1 MRVTLWG
8 TRGTVPVPAHGMG
21 PADQRLGGNTPCVLV
36 ESGADPPV
44 ILDAGSG
51 LHWLGNA
58 LMERGFADRVRRA
71 HLFLTHT
78 HWAHV
83 QGIPFFAPFLVPGC
97 RLTFYGPGSDGRS
110 LWDLLNLQMDS
121 VYCPVPNAFRGDV
134 GSWAETRDLDDGEQ
148 GCGRMRVT
156 ARRVNHVAG
165 SVCLGYRVEA
175 DGAVLAYL
183 PDVEYLTKDDRAPA
197 LELAREADLL
207 LHDAH
212 FTAAEYASH
221 RGQGHA
227 SETQA
232 VELARQAKARRLLLF
247 HHHPARSRGTEYS
260 VLDPEGKQGLMVEAA
275 REGTAFDLG
284 SVPSAVFD
292 LGSPPEA
299 AQASR

>member
-1 MRVTLWG
+1 LWG
-8 TRGTVPVPAHGMG
+8 TRGTVPVPAHGIG

-51 LHWLGNA
+51 LYWLGNA
-58 LMERGFADRVRRA
+58 LMEQGFATRVRRA

-97 RLTFYGPGSDGRS
+97 HLTFYGPGSGGRS
-110 LWDLLNLQMDS
+110 LWELLNLQMES

-134 GSWAETRDLDDGEQ
+134 GSWAETRDLEGGELE
-148 GCGRMRVT
+148 GGEDVCGRVRVT

-175 DGAVLAYL
+175 DGAVLTYL
-183 PDVEYLTKDDRAPA
+183 PDVEYLTRADRAPA
-197 LELAREADLL
+197 LELARDADLL

-212 FTAAEYASH
+212 FTAAEYAAH
-221 RGQGHA
+221 QGQGHA
-227 SETQA
+227 AETQA
-232 VELARQAKARRLLLF
+232 VELAREAGVRRLLLF
-247 HHHPARSRGTEYS
+247 HHHPGRSRGTEYS
-260 VLDPEGKQGLMVEAA
+260 VLDPEGKCGFMVEAA
-275 REGTAFDLG
+275 REGTAFN
-284 SVPSAVFD
+284 
-292 LGSPPEA
+292 LGSPSDA